1 MKQEGLLWYGNRIA
15 QVSLLSMLVL
25 NVEKNN
31 FRLKQK
37 EIKKRL
43 NNAEAVRFWHLNLP
57 TN

>member
-1 MKQEGLLWYGNRIA
+1 MVIGRIA

-25 NVEKNN
+25 NVEENN
-31 FRLKQK
+31 CRLNQK

-43 NNAEAVRFWHLNLP
+43 NNAEAVRFWHSNLP

>member
-1 MKQEGLLWYGNRIA
+1 MVIGRIA

-25 NVEKNN
+25 NVEKKNN

-43 NNAEAVRFWHLNLP
+43 NKAEAVRFWRSNLP